1 MLKMIKRFKRKDKS
15 RHEIIT
21 ERIIGATPLIC
32 ALIYLFI
39 GFEYNL
45 WHPGWVVFL
54 AIPIVPS
61 ILRFKSLKGM
71 FPIVILIAYLLLG
84 LFLNK
89 WHPGWIIFLLI
100 PIFYI
105 LFPEVETSKK
115 DDDDIDDEDV
125 ITIKN

>member
-1 MLKMIKRFKRKDKS
+1 MIKNHKRKDKS
-15 RHEIIT
+15 RYEIIT
-21 ERIIGATPLIC
+21 NRIIGATPLIC
-32 ALIYLFI
+32 TFIYLFI

-45 WHPGWVVFL
+45 WHPCWVIFL

-71 FPIVILIAYLLLG
+71 FPIVIAVAYFLLG
-84 LFLNK
+84 IFLNK

-105 LFPEVETSKK
+105 LFPEVECSKK
-115 DDDDIDDEDV
+115 DDDDDDNDDEVV
-125 ITIKN
+125 IIKGY

>member
-1 MLKMIKRFKRKDKS
+1 
-15 RHEIIT
+15 
-21 ERIIGATPLIC
+21 
-32 ALIYLFI
+32 
-39 GFEYNL
+39 
-45 WHPGWVVFL
+45 
-54 AIPIVPS
+54 
-61 ILRFKSLKGM
+61 M